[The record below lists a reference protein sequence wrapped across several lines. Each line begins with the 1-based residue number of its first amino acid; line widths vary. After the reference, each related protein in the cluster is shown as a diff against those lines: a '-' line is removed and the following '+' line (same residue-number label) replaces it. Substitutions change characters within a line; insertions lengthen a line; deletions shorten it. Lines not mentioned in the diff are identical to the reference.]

1 MAVTGALLSLHWFD
15 QSLNVFSQIGIIT
28 LVGLITKNGILIVE
42 FANHLKDSGLSKLE
56 AAIQAAEQRFRP
68 ILMTSL
74 AMIFGALPIAM
85 TNNSRQSLG
94 IVIAGGLIFA
104 GILTLFII
112 PAVYSY
118 LSSRKRKKE
127 VEEIIEIKE
136 S

>member
-1 MAVTGALLSLHWFD
+1 MAVTGALMSLHWFG

-104 GILTLFII
+104 GILTLFIS

-127 VEEIIEIKE
+127 VEEIIETKE